1 MERKGAAYLAM
12 ESKNILDGHLRW
24 PGGGCQDEAMASP
37 CLFGIGAQFLG
48 LSGGL
53 STGAS
58 NDENVLESILVE
70 GLACEGDG
78 LLSLLMR
85 EVLCFAV

>member
-1 MERKGAAYLAM
+1 
-12 ESKNILDGHLRW
+12 
-24 PGGGCQDEAMASP
+24 MASP
-37 CLFGIGAQFLG
+37 CFLGVDAQFLG

-53 STGAS
+53 STSAS

-70 GLACEGDG
+70 GLACESDG
-78 LLSLLMR
+78 LLPLLMG